1 MRQPMML
8 IALSALGACASPLPP
23 ADPKQAWVDLYT
35 MTPGRLVMADRLD
48 GQRLN
53 DGRYFQ
59 VTPGKHELVVRFD
72 YEVYAGGFTTD
83 PRERT
88 CYLTV
93 RFDDFKAGERY
104 RLVAR
109 APVMDPEV
117 ALYDASRN
125 RVVDEASNVF
135 CIP

>member
-35 MTPGRLVMADRLD
+35 MTPGRLIMADRLD
-48 GQRLN
+48 GVRLD

-59 VTPGKHELVVRFD
+59 VMPGKHELVVRFD
-72 YEVYAGGFTTD
+72 YEVYSGGFTTD
-83 PRERT
+83 PTERT

-93 RFDDFKAGERY
+93 RYDDFQPGQRY
-104 RLVAR
+104 RLEAR
-109 APVMDPEV
+109 APVMQPT
-117 ALYDASRN
+117 AYLYDAKRQL
-125 RVVDEASNVF
+125 VVDEPSEVF

>member
-72 YEVYAGGFTTD
+72 YEVYSGGLTTD
-83 PRERT
+83 PRDRT

-93 RFDDFKAGERY
+93 RFDNFKAGERY

-117 ALYDASRN
+117 AMYDASRN
-125 RVVDEASNVF
+125 KVVDEASNVF

>member
-1 MRQPMML
+1 MRQPLML

-23 ADPKQAWVDLYT
+23 VDPGKAWVDLST
-35 MTPGRLVMADRLD
+35 TTPGRTIMADRLD

-59 VTPGKHELVVRFD
+59 VSPGKHELVVRFD
-72 YEVYAGGFTTD
+72 FEVYSGGLTSEPT
-83 PRERT
+83 ERT

-93 RFDDFKAGERY
+93 RFNDFKAGERY
-104 RLVAR
+104 RLEAR
-109 APVMDPEV
+109 APVMQPQ
-117 ALYDASRN
+117 LLMYDASRKV
-125 RVVDEASNVF
+125 VVDEPSEVF

>member
-8 IALSALGACASPLPP
+8 MALSALGGCASPLPP
-23 ADPKQAWVDLYT
+23 VDAKQAWIDLYT
-35 MTPGRLVMADRLD
+35 TTPGRVIMADKLD
-48 GQRLN
+48 GQRLE

-72 YEVYAGGFTTD
+72 YEFYGGGMMTE
-83 PRERT
+83 PRDRI

-93 RFDDFKAGERY
+93 RYDGFKAGERY
-104 RLVAR
+104 RLEAR
-109 APVMDPEV
+109 APAMQPQVL
-117 ALYDASRN
+117 LYDASRK
-125 RVVDEASNVF
+125 VVVNEPSNVF